1 MPGSDKQGG
10 SSTAMPATPSTRLR
24 GGASTFAPGGM
35 GSLSSPSRSSPAT
48 STTST
53 SEEDEPTSGSFKGTS
68 VSLKQQKEMMRQ
80 KKRSAVKVLVALF
93 PRIPKVTTVLLEFFI
108 MRENKVSLKRDPLS
122 HFCQEQSVL
131 AAQDCLQKLH
141 RLFITYQ
148 DIRDMVENLMG
159 LHTLCM
165 RRAPVTAR
173 SLGLV
178 IRKLTIIVGE
188 LAISLEKISE
198 VPVTDWMAVGDSVV
212 TRTDRMMI
220 EEQPPFTEFIPRTRD
235 LEAVKL
241 LGAGGFGAVYKARYK
256 PANLICTVKVI
267 ASGRFKQ
274 PKQACID
281 KVVASVVR
289 SPFLVKY
296 YACFATKEAY
306 VTMMEYVRGVDL
318 MRVMERAMFLPLDQV
333 RIIMAQL
340 ILAVEHMHLK
350 GFLHRDIKVSNMLI
364 IPGGRVKLIDFDTNK
379 ICLAHFTKRVMRGY
393 FQRTAS
399 EFRDGESAGT
409 IPYMAPEIL
418 KQRPYGR
425 ACDWWSTGVVFYKLM
440 TGRVPFRGPTKKLLR
455 DRIIAS
461 PLKWPKFGE
470 HPHSANSTAKDMV
483 YLLLKK
489 NPVERLGSRQYRR
502 IKSHFFFDDF
512 DWNRLRSS
520 NDLCD
525 VPTIYELMHTSPASD
540 APTAVAEHSTLNLSA
555 AAKTSAQERKLIK
568 IEELTDLDSSQQKPL
583 FSYASSGFKRLASM
597 TRDSENP
604 VTLNESFMDQS
615 NVSSSEIDY
624 HKTTEAE
631 SMYGFTGFSKTD
643 TSARSKRVSEK
654 LNLILFRKKSFGRF
668 WSFGVNLEVA
678 TGEGGRNFFI
688 VEVGL
693 KEREARQPCSAVP
706 DSGRRRGGRRQRHQ
720 GCRTAPQ
727 NCTKY
732 DELLRRPTCRHSA
745 LVQSVQNYKHRAGH
759 EQHPSV
765 LRPTDAHPVSIA
777 SRMPQGC
784 VVRFQNVRGEN
795 VGPAAKRL
803 HPSAYCAARQGR
815 ACADPGPEPVSR
827 GRADPR
833 GLHAGGQHEPL
844 GSAPAPGQGA
854 LRDPRHRRA
863 HLTTATQ
870 AARTLAPARDSHV
883 RRQHR
888 RTQQRGR
895 RRQRLTLVSEDKR
908 ERAFSDDERYAPW
921 PSSFVFFWS
930 LKKKRDPAYYSAC
943 TVESS
948 HRILPLPLPP
958 PFAAFEL
965 FLQGGVLLTRS
976 YT

>member
-1 MPGSDKQGG
+1 MPGSDKQGGNSEKLTKRRG

-540 APTAVAEHSTLNLSA
+540 APTAVAEHSTLNLS
-555 AAKTSAQERKLIK
+555 
-568 IEELTDLDSSQQKPL
+568 
-583 FSYASSGFKRLASM
+583 
-597 TRDSENP
+597 
-604 VTLNESFMDQS
+604 
-615 NVSSSEIDY
+615 
-624 HKTTEAE
+624 
-631 SMYGFTGFSKTD
+631 D